1 MKIVTSWGPAGYEL
15 YGRRFLES
23 TQLWTGLD
31 LVVYVDSMPGFQIPG
46 VTVRHL
52 EEVEGFKEFRDK
64 NKDKNGQGPQGYNYR
79 YDAYKF
85 CAKVFAIHDA
95 ALACEEFVWLDADT
109 ITTGPISPDWIRQ
122 ICAGDITYLDR
133 TGINY
138 AETGFIYFEGVRA
151 RSLIADMW
159 DIYMS
164 GDIFNYAEWTDA
176 FVFSRLLV
184 MHRLHG
190 LKTHS
195 LTDPAYDGLSAFEN
209 SPLREKF
216 THLKGARKNN
226 VQAPSN
232 RYGQLLALVDYVQPR
247 TIVETGTWDGTRAT
261 QMAEVALRHH
271 DHVTYLGYDLFEEA
285 TPESDALENN
295 VKKHFTLH
303 DVEEKLRKFQADV
316 EKRGQKFSFTLT
328 RGNTLDT
335 LTEVAADFA
344 FIDGGHSHKTVL
356 HDWTML
362 ARVPVV
368 VFDDYYSPDAQGN
381 LPREFDGV
389 KRVFDSID
397 REKTLY
403 PSQDPVM
410 GGGIVHIAAVGAGLP
425 ALNLAPAGPVPIKV
439 QAQDCMPKDHI
450 IGNVRTNLS
459 LVRRWVGKV
468 RPHLGELVVVSGGPD
483 IARRKDKIMRLWK
496 DGAHIAAVKHSLPTL
511 CSWGLDPDYLILL
524 DPRDIKGEST
534 HGIVRTTLLE
544 HIPDSTKVLLAS
556 MSDPSV
562 TRHCLSLTPNVW
574 GWHAMTKALMDAQVF
589 PPGAMLINGGTC
601 AAWRMISLGQALG
614 FSKFHLFGFDFSYP
628 ESQVDPKAVDDK
640 GRPKFMQV
648 QIGKGAG
655 VKFWTTG
662 ELLAASQ
669 DAQHFFEHAREM
681 GIEIYCYGE
690 GIGPTLWRLIL
701 GDKNQKL
708 PSLSQMFDSHLPP

>member
-1 MKIVTSWGPAGYEL
+1 MKIVTSWGPEGFEL

-23 TQLWTGLD
+23 TRLWTGLD
-31 LVVYVDSMPGFQIPG
+31 LVVYVDSMPGLQIPG
-46 VTVRHL
+46 AQVKHL
-52 EEVEGFKEFRDK
+52 EEVEGFQEFRNK
-64 NKDKNGQGPQGYNYR
+64 HKDKNGQGPQGYNYR

-95 ALACEEFVWLDADT
+95 ALDSQEFVWLDADT
-109 ITTGPISPDWIRQ
+109 LTTGPLSPEWIRS
-122 ICAGDITYLDR
+122 ICSGDITYLDR

-138 AETGFIYFEGVRA
+138 AETGFIYFEGTRA

-159 DIYMS
+159 DVYMS
-164 GDIFNYAEWTDA
+164 GELFNYAEWTDA
-176 FVFSRLLV
+176 FAFSRLLA
-184 MHRLHG
+184 MHKMHG
-190 LKTHS
+190 LKAHS
-195 LTDPAYDGLSAFEN
+195 LTDPTYDGLSAFEN

-216 THLKGARKNN
+216 THLKGMRKNI
-226 VQAPSN
+226 PSN
-232 RYGQLLALVDYVQPR
+232 RYGQLLALVDHTRPR
-247 TIVETGTWDGTRAT
+247 TIVETGTWDGGRAI
-261 QMAEVALRHH
+261 QMAEVALRHV

-285 TPESDALENN
+285 DAESDARENN

-303 DVEEKLRKFQADV
+303 EVEEKLRKFQADV
-316 EKRGQKFSFTLT
+316 EKRGKKFSFSLT
-328 RGNTLDT
+328 RGNTVDT
-335 LTEVAADFA
+335 LHEVEADFA
-344 FIDGGHSHKTVL
+344 FIDGGHSHATVL
-356 HDWTML
+356 HDWTQL

-368 VFDDYYSPDAQGN
+368 VFDDYYSPDSAGN
-381 LPREFDGV
+381 LPQEFDGV
-389 KRVFDSID
+389 KLVFDSIA
-397 REKTLY
+397 REKILY
-403 PSQDPVM
+403 PSRDPVV

-425 ALNLAPAGPVPIKV
+425 NLPLQAPGPVPIKV

-450 IGNVRTNLS
+450 IENVRTNLS
-459 LVRRWVGKV
+459 LVKKWVGKV
-468 RPHLGELVVVSGGPD
+468 RPHRGELVVVSGGPD

-496 DGAHIAAVKHSLPTL
+496 EGAHVAAVKHSLPTL
-511 CSWGLDPDYLILL
+511 GTWGLDPDYLILL
-524 DPRDIKGEST
+524 DPRDVTGEST

-589 PPGAMLINGGTC
+589 PPNSMLINGGTC

-614 FSKFHLFGFDFSYP
+614 FAKFHLFGFDFSYP
-628 ESQVDPKAVDDK
+628 DSQVDPKAVDDK

-648 QIGKGAG
+648 QVGKEGSG
-655 VKFWTTG
+655 TKFWTTG

-669 DAQHFFEHAREM
+669 DAQHFFEHARDM

-690 GIGPTLWRLIL
+690 GIGPTLWKLIL
-701 GDKNQKL
+701 GNRDQRL
-708 PSLSQMFDSHLPP
+708 PGLLEMFDSNLPP